1 MLYQRTLKSLISS
14 TGVGLHSGCKVH
26 LTLRPAAIHTG
37 IVFRRVDLPEPV
49 EIPAHALNVTDTVL
63 CSALQKGNIKIGTV
77 EHIMSALCG
86 LGIDN
91 VYVDLDAPE
100 VPIFD
105 GSAAPFVFLIQNA
118 GIEEQKALK
127 KFIRIKEKVEVQ
139 DGDKWARFEPFD
151 GCSLQFSIVFNHPVI
166 DRSAT
171 LATMNFAHDSY
182 VKDISRARTFG
193 FMHEVEFLRENGLA
207 LGGGLENAIV
217 LDEYRVL
224 NPDGL
229 RYPDEFVRH
238 KILDA
243 LGDLYLAGHPFLAA
257 YSSHKGGHAL
267 NNQLLR
273 KMLAQPQTFEVVELS
288 ENAIPSL
295 KAWLRNRAPAF

>member
-1 MLYQRTLKSLISS
+1 MLFQRTLKQLISAS
-14 TGVGLHSGCKVH
+14 GVGLHSGLKV
-26 LTLRPAAIHTG
+26 TLSMRPAPANTG
-37 IVFRRVDLPEPV
+37 IVFRRVDLDSPV
-49 EIPAHALNVTDTVL
+49 EIPADAHCVADTVL
-63 CSALQKGNIKIGTV
+63 CSALKKGNVKIGTV

-86 LGIDN
+86 MGIDN
-91 VYVDLDAPE
+91 LYVDLDAPE
-100 VPIFD
+100 LPIFD

-267 NNQLLR
+267 NNQLVR
-273 KMLAQPQTFEVVELS
+273 KLLANESAFEIIEFQETPPQ
-288 ENAIPSL
+288 SL
-295 KAWLRNRAPAF
+295 KSWFFTPATI